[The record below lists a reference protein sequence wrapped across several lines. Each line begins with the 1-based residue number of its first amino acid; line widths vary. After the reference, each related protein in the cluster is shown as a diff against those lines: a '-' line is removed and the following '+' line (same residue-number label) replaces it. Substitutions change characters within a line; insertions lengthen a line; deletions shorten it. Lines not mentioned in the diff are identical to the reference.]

1 MYNYKAGAFGAP
13 GVSAQEEFDPAHNQW
28 GALEAVGHYSVID
41 LNSGLNSANA
51 KNVIRGGQQT
61 VWTGGLN
68 WYPNR
73 HFRLMLDYSHFI
85 VSRSMQAT
93 NIYGRTGNSIAARIQ
108 AGF

>member
-1 MYNYKAGAFGAP
+1 MP
-13 GVSAQEEFDPAHNQW
+13 EAQEFDPARNHW
-28 GALEAVGHYSVID
+28 GALEVVGHYSVID
-41 LNSGLNSANA
+41 LNSRLNDANA
-51 KNVIRGGQQT
+51 KNVVRGGQQT

-73 HFRLMLDYSHFI
+73 HFRIMLDYSHFI

-93 NIYGRTGNSIAARIQ
+93 NIYGRTGNSVAARIQ

>member
-1 MYNYKAGAFGAP
+1 VKA
-13 GVSAQEEFDPAHNQW
+13 SEEFNPALNQW
-28 GALEAVGHYSVID
+28 GALEVVGHYSVID
-41 LNSGLNSANA
+41 LNSNLNDANA

-85 VSRSMQAT
+85 VSRSEQAT
-93 NIYGRTGNSIAARIQ
+93 NTAGRTGNSIAARIQ
-108 AGF
+108 AAF